1 VGKSYLKFIEL
12 LDYMEIPYL
21 KVNRRG
27 IHILLANKEY
37 HYLVINF
44 GTTALSMQS
53 KGFKIKSVT
62 SFSFIGAVKILE
74 KYKQN
79 KL

>member
-1 VGKSYLKFIEL
+1 VEKSYLKFIEL

-27 IHILLANKEY
+27 LHILLANKEY

-44 GTTALSMQS
+44 GTTPIAMKS
-53 KGFKIKSVT
+53 KGFKFNSVT
-62 SFSFIGAVKILE
+62 AFSFIGAVKILE